1 MIILIIPFLI
11 YIIEIKEIQAF
22 FYTYC
27 ILMFILF
34 FRLIKKFLYK
44 IFYKQTINLKTNI
57 FSNLQIFLKNKIIY
71 EEKDNKLFISGE
83 NENFILD

>member
-1 MIILIIPFLI
+1 
-11 YIIEIKEIQAF
+11 
-22 FYTYC
+22 
-27 ILMFILF
+27 MFILF